1 MRGNQFQISGTFT
14 AKALPFKNNN
24 ASCYLACEYSRLSF
38 GGSRNIL
45 VSITTKVY
53 QMRQLDFAF

>member
-38 GGSRNIL
+38 APATKCETRRNARFALSSGSE
-45 VSITTKVY
+45 
-53 QMRQLDFAF
+53 

>member
-1 MRGNQFQISGTFT
+1 MRGNQFHISGTFT

-38 GGSRNIL
+38 APATKREERRRLSSRFTLSSGSE
-45 VSITTKVY
+45 
-53 QMRQLDFAF
+53 

>member
-38 GGSRNIL
+38 ALSSGSE
-45 VSITTKVY
+45 
-53 QMRQLDFAF
+53 